1 MAEEYTYIE
10 QTDAVQADVDL
21 YDHAEA
27 KGGDISGDIVVTGK
41 IEGSID
47 VSNVHGLAPVATSGD
62 YADLTGTPTEFD
74 GATASADGASGLV
87 PKPEAG
93 DQDKFLKG
101 DGTWGTPQDTTYSEA
116 TTTTAGLMSAADKAY
131 LDSLVSVISA
141 LDARITALE
150 E

>member
-1 MAEEYTYIE
+1 MSTVD
-10 QTDAVQADVDL
+10 TSSWNPDADL
-21 YDHAEA
+21 NTA
-27 KGGDISGDIVVTGK
+27 
-41 IEGSID
+41 IEGIPLNSNAGIAQTWQALRVLMAAVKGD
-47 VSNVHGLAPVATSGD
+47 GDAIKAMVSVM
-62 YADLTGTPTEFD
+62 E
-74 GATASADGASGLV
+74 GATVSADGASGLV

-101 DGTWGTPQDTTYSEA
+101 DGTWDEPTDTTYGEA

-131 LDSLVSVISA
+131 LDSLASVISA